1 MRSIIQNAFR
11 RFAAG
16 TERRGRFIGKGGR
29 LMRSIIQNTFR
40 RFAAGT
46 KRRGRFIEKG
56 GVFMAFFASFIQ
68 TAIKFILMA
77 AVAGCGLFF
86 GKKLRDRK
94 DAKTAAEELTAKE
107 K

>member
-1 MRSIIQNAFR
+1 MKNCVSYDIICLED
-11 RFAAG
+11 
-16 TERRGRFIGKGGR
+16 ERRRTD
-29 LMRSIIQNTFR
+29 LT
-40 RFAAGT
+40 
-46 KRRGRFIEKG
+46 G
-56 GVFMAFFASFIQ
+56 GVSMAFLASFIQ

>member
-1 MRSIIQNAFR
+1 MKNCVSYDIICPED
-11 RFAAG
+11 
-16 TERRGRFIGKGGR
+16 ERRRTD
-29 LMRSIIQNTFR
+29 LT
-40 RFAAGT
+40 
-46 KRRGRFIEKG
+46 G
-56 GVFMAFFASFIQ
+56 GVSMAFLASFIQ

>member
-1 MRSIIQNAFR
+1 
-11 RFAAG
+11 
-16 TERRGRFIGKGGR
+16 
-29 LMRSIIQNTFR
+29 
-40 RFAAGT
+40 
-46 KRRGRFIEKG
+46 
-56 GVFMAFFASFIQ
+56 MAFLASFIQ